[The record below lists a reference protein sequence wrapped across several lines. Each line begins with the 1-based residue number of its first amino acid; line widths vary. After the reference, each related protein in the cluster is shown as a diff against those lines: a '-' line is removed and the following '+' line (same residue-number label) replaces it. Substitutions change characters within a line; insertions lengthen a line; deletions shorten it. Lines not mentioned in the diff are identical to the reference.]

1 MTNAFETIYN
11 QIEELKV
18 RYQIAKAENNVEAMD
33 QVKDERNA
41 IHESF
46 VAMGGDFEVMY
57 VYYEAARKRGN
68 EYIDICECYEYSDE
82 AALIASLRACGI
94 DTFTF
99 SSRWSSAVESAWKFV
114 QNGCSLMGMV
124 EINGKTTKWGSDE
137 YEKCPA
143 YLFKVN

>member
-1 MTNAFETIYN
+1 MKNTFEAIYQ
-11 QIEELKV
+11 QIEELKA
-18 RYQIAKAENNVEAMD
+18 RYQIAKSENNVEAMD
-33 QVKDERNA
+33 QVKSERNA
-41 IHESF
+41 IHKSLI
-46 VAMGGDFEVMY
+46 AMGGDFEVMY
-57 VYYEAARKRGN
+57 DYYEASRKRGN

-114 QNGCSLMGMV
+114 QNGCSLMCMV
-124 EINGKTTKWGSDE
+124 EINSKTTKRDSDE